1 MQHPDTLLL
10 VSMVQ
15 YLQLRHRVY
24 MLLRASLSH
33 EYMKVERI
41 TKTVQGKEHKEE
53 EIIIK

>member
-1 MQHPDTLLL
+1 
-10 VSMVQ
+10 
-15 YLQLRHRVY
+15 